1 MTHEHDTIAAIAT
14 APGRGGIGI
23 VRVSGT
29 AARAVLR
36 AVLGRES
43 APRQAAFGAFRD
55 ASGAVLDRGVALLF
69 AGPGSYTGEDVVE
82 FQGHGGPVVQ
92 ELLLRR
98 CLELGCRPAGPGEFT
113 RRAFLNDKIDLAQ
126 AEAVADLIDAS
137 SARAARAAMRSLDG
151 AFSNEVAG
159 LRDRL
164 VELRALVEA
173 TLDFP
178 EEDID
183 FLERANARA
192 RLAAIAQAVAGLLRR
207 GRQGARLRSG
217 FTVVLAG
224 RPNVGK
230 SSLLNALAGEDAAI
244 VTAVPGTTRDT
255 VQRAINIEGMALNVI
270 DTAGL
275 RDTDDEVE
283 AIGIA
288 RTRREIIRADLV
300 LHMVEA
306 HGETAEDRAVAAT
319 IPAGVPLLR
328 VVNKIDAAGAA
339 PTRSA
344 EAIAL
349 SAKTGAGLDLLRAEL
364 LCRAG
369 LDGAGEDVVIAR
381 ERHLVAL
388 GAAAAAIGAAEAHL
402 AAAAP
407 ALELLAEE
415 LRRAQEALNAIT
427 GAYTADDL
435 LGEIF
440 GRFCI
445 GK

>member
-1 MTHEHDTIAAIAT
+1 M
-14 APGRGGIGI
+14 
-23 VRVSGT
+23 
-29 AARAVLR
+29 
-36 AVLGRES
+36 
-43 APRQAAFGAFRD
+43 
-55 ASGAVLDRGVALLF
+55 
-69 AGPGSYTGEDVVE
+69 
-82 FQGHGGPVVQ
+82 
-92 ELLLRR
+92 
-98 CLELGCRPAGPGEFT
+98 
-113 RRAFLNDKIDLAQ
+113 
-126 AEAVADLIDAS
+126 
-137 SARAARAAMRSLDG
+137 
-151 AFSNEVAG
+151 
-159 LRDRL
+159 
-164 VELRALVEA
+164 
-173 TLDFP
+173 
-178 EEDID
+178 
-183 FLERANARA
+183 
-192 RLAAIAQAVAGLLRR
+192 
-207 GRQGARLRSG
+207 
-217 FTVVLAG
+217 
-224 RPNVGK
+224 
-230 SSLLNALAGEDAAI
+230 
-244 VTAVPGTTRDT
+244 
-255 VQRAINIEGMALNVI
+255 I